1 MENENRMVAV
11 KSMVN
16 ARVSVKDPT
25 YGVNRR
31 WDRKGQQI
39 TLPYSVVEGMLWQ
52 DGFRHLIEGGILYI
66 DSLKDKQDLGLEPED
81 VKEPVN
87 IIVLT
92 EIQMKNLLTT
102 TPFIVF
108 KKELQMLTR
117 TQIDNLIEYAI
128 KNQLIDIQKCS
139 FLKKLTGRDII
150 SAIKANE
157 EDAEAEE
164 RERRQQAMRNRDREE
179 GRRI

>member
-1 MENENRMVAV
+1 MENENRMVTI
-11 KSMVN
+11 KSMVD

-31 WDRKGQQI
+31 WDRKGQRI
-39 TLPYSVVEGMLWQ
+39 SMPYSVVEGMLWQ
-52 DGFRHLIEGGILYI
+52 DGFRHLIESGILYI
-66 DSLKDKQDLGLEPED
+66 DNLKDKQDLGLEPED
-81 VKEPVN
+81 TKEPVN

-108 KKELQMLTR
+108 KKEVQLLTR
-117 TQIDNLIEYAI
+117 VQIDNLIEYAI
-128 KNQLIDIQKCS
+128 RNQLIDVQKCS

-150 SAIKANE
+150 SMIKANE
-157 EDAEAEE
+157 EDVQAEE
-164 RERRQQAMRNRDREE
+164 RERQKFIRDREE